1 MITNAVESWHSS
13 LKTHAESIIIPLGL
27 RFYYKLTYTLGKAV
41 MQTFS
46 LTGAANHVFRIGDQ
60 WEI

>member
-1 MITNAVESWHSS
+1 MIINAVDLCHLS
-13 LKTHAESIIIPLGL
+13 LKTYVESIIIPLGL

-46 LTGAANHVFRIGDQ
+46 LIQAANHVF
-60 WEI
+60 